1 MVDEFSAAEEVEHEI
16 KEIMENR
23 SCSSNFFFLNVS
35 TKYVNYQLLCML
47 SHKIS

>member
-23 SCSSNFFFLNVS
+23 SCSSKFFLNVS